1 MTDTVAYSALV
12 WAPDEDGQDYG
23 VTFPDFPGCV
33 SAGININE
41 ALQNAREALIF
52 HIEGML
58 EDGEGIPE
66 PSVLDQTFAEAR
78 VNCVFAMVVIP
89 KPQKA
94 VRFNIHASA
103 AELVRID
110 KAAAKLGKPRSRF
123 LIESALEKAEQAQ
136 YGLADQEQEPVAS
149 DD

>member
-1 MTDTVAYSALV
+1 MTEKIMYTAIIWL
-12 WAPDEDGQDYG
+12 PDEKGKDFG

-33 SAGININE
+33 SAGSTMNE
-41 ALQNAREALIF
+41 ALNESKEALIF

-58 EDGEGIPE
+58 EDDEEIPE
-66 PSVLDQTFAEAR
+66 PSSLDEVLHQIEGEDWYRKTMDEILNRNF
-78 VNCVFAMVVIP
+78 VPSMVTIP

-110 KAAAKLGKPRSRF
+110 KAAEKLGKPRSRF
-123 LIESALEKAEQAQ
+123 LVESALEKAKH
-136 YGLADQEQEPVAS
+136 L
-149 DD
+149 